1 MVTSRKSRRYSRKA
15 KRRST
20 RRSQRQRK
28 QRGGGT
34 VTIHFMLAQGGAV
47 SNMYSSDP
55 GFTVEAATPASAAGK
70 INLKGTSTSK
80 ITGVEIKA
88 IPTGGAAAGWAN
100 QAGLMNAVHSGTSKV
115 NLSKGTVSLV
125 ARTAIAIPA
134 AGVALTDAL
143 NITNLLGTAN
153 WSGSKQPDPTG
164 AVPPGGS
171 SNANIR
177 LVLTTNP

>member
-1 MVTSRKSRRYSRKA
+1 
-15 KRRST
+15 
-20 RRSQRQRK
+20 
-28 QRGGGT
+28 
-34 VTIHFMLAQGGAV
+34 MLASSGAV
-47 SNMYSSDP
+47 SNVYSSDP
-55 GFTVEAATPASAAGK
+55 GFTVEASTPPSAAGK
-70 INLKGTSTSK
+70 INLKGASTSK
-80 ITGVEIKA
+80 ITGIEIKA

-100 QAGLMNAVHSGTSKV
+100 AAGLMNAVHSGTNKV

-134 AGVALTDAL
+134 AGVALTEAL
-143 NITNLLGTAN
+143 NITNLLGTSN

-171 SNANIR
+171 TNANIR

>member
-1 MVTSRKSRRYSRKA
+1 MVASRKSRRYSRKA

-20 RRSQRQRK
+20 RRAHRRR

-34 VTIHFMLAQGGAV
+34 VTIHFMLATSGAV
-47 SNMYSSDP
+47 SNIYSSDP
-55 GFTVEAATPASAAGK
+55 GFTVEAVTPPSAAGK
-70 INLKGTSTSK
+70 INLKGASTSK

-88 IPTGGAAAGWAN
+88 IPTGSAAAGWAN
-100 QAGLMNAVHSGTSKV
+100 PGLMTAAHSNTNKV
-115 NLSKGTVSLV
+115 TLRKGTVSLV

-134 AGVALTDAL
+134 GGVALTDAL

-153 WSGSKQPDPTG
+153 WSGSKQPDPAG
-164 AVPPGGS
+164 AIPPGGS